1 MIQMTFKE
9 LRSEFCKQK
18 GWNFFEFTHKR
29 VYDCERCGFD
39 FKMHCDV
46 YIDETIIC
54 KTCAE
59 NLKGNFINGGI
70 TK

>member
-1 MIQMTFKE
+1 MFEIKFGNMKYLLNLFRCYK
-9 LRSEFCKQK
+9 L
-18 GWNFFEFTHKR
+18 FEFTHKI
-29 VYDCERCGFD
+29 VYNCERCGFD
-39 FKMHCDV
+39 FKTHCDV